1 MREGVVINMW
11 CYFDIVCCV
20 RDVREGRREGGK
32 EGRNEGGVMKVAM
45 IRWMCKRRSRRDGW
59 IRDGRNGEGEEVRG
73 EW

>member
-1 MREGVVINMW
+1 
-11 CYFDIVCCV
+11 
-20 RDVREGRREGGK
+20 
-32 EGRNEGGVMKVAM
+32 MKVAM